1 MPIKNSTKARVE
13 LTLKALRDVIL
24 LEQQSVF
31 TRYEFFL
38 PRFDFGLLS
47 RGHRAHYTVPDRIQ
61 LWFDTKIMSYRSIQ
75 SALAL
80 HLSVLGKGL
89 ERTDSGVFFEFLV
102 P

>member
-61 LWFDTKIMSYRSIQ
+61 LWFDTKIMSYRFIH
-75 SALAL
+75 SALSFQL
-80 HLSVLGKGL
+80 RNLNKGL
-89 ERTDSGVFFEFLV
+89 KED
-102 P
+102 